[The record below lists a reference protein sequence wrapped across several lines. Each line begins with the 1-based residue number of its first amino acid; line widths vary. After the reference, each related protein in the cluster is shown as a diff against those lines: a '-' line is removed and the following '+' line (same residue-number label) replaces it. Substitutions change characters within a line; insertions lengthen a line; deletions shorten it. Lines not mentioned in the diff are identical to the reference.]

1 MSLTKY
7 NKYVFH
13 ETVNILAL
21 VKIKSTHF
29 TSHIEII
36 GLEFLVNL
44 EKLLKHTET
53 KIMQKLRVPV

>member
-7 NKYVFH
+7 NKYVFN

-29 TSHIEII
+29 TGHVEII
-36 GLEFLVNL
+36 RLEFLVNL

-53 KIMQKLRVPV
+53 KNMQKLCVPV